1 MALGLGW
8 CTSRWTDIFHLF
20 FDFFG
25 REKTHHGHVFIDIL
39 TGCLVFIENVI
50 LSFPFEFQ
58 LSGSFLLNLLIVVL
72 IILLFES
79 CELLLG
85 QWIQEK
91 VYVNA
96 LLV

>member
-1 MALGLGW
+1 
-8 CTSRWTDIFHLF
+8 
-20 FDFFG
+20 
-25 REKTHHGHVFIDIL
+25 
-39 TGCLVFIENVI
+39 
-50 LSFPFEFQ
+50 